1 MSRSPHA
8 TRVES
13 FTVSGYHGQPT
24 QGTATV
30 ERFDA
35 TGRLRRAAGALG
47 KWWGIA
53 LLSVFIP
60 VAHFVLV
67 PSFLAYGLWQCVQR
81 LGTVE
86 LATDARA
93 TCPDCGAAQAWDVAP
108 RGWAPQP
115 VTCKYCHRGLR
126 LSPRRDSS
134 TSGEAVDAGQQAGS
148 DPAPPP
154 DESAR

>member
-1 MSRSPHA
+1 MSRSPPA

-30 ERFDA
+30 ECFDA
-35 TGRLRRAAGALG
+35 TGRVRRAAGALG

-60 VAHFVLV
+60 VAHFALV

-93 TCPDCGAAQAWDVAP
+93 TCPDCGAAQLWDVAP

-126 LSPRRDSS
+126 LSPQRDSS
-134 TSGEAVDAGQQAGS
+134 TSVKAGDAGS
-148 DPAPPP
+148 DAAPPP